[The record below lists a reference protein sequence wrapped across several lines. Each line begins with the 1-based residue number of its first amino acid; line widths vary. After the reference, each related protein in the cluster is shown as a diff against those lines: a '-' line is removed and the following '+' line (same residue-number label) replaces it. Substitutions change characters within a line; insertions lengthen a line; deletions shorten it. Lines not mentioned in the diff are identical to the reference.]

1 MSPDGRLTIHAA
13 LNSLRPRGLK
23 QPKVCCVRKDANKLV
38 SLARRV
44 KRAEEE
50 IEKKLMR
57 HWSR

>member
-13 LNSLRPRGLK
+13 QNSLRPRGLK

-44 KRAEEE
+44 KRAEEK
-50 IEKKLMR
+50 IER
-57 HWSR
+57 